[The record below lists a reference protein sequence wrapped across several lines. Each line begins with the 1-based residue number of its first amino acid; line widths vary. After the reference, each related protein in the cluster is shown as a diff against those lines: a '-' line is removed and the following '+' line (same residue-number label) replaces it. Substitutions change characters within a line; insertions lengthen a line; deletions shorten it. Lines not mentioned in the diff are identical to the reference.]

1 MGLLGEQGVVAVAA
15 VSSGQ
20 WRPTPGQIAL
30 VEPVGA
36 SPGRE
41 CLTGVV
47 VPDERIVVDLGASP
61 RPDEEVSEVVA
72 SFFAPDALYR
82 LSGKATLESDGLL
95 VLDVAGM
102 ERVQRRTAPRVRVS
116 LPVRMGMSDRATP
129 TIVSG
134 ETVDLSI
141 GGCRVT
147 TDRPWPDESDPVL
160 SIDLPDGGAVVTHAQ
175 VVTVDLSGDGW
186 VYRLAYPDLAGEEK
200 DRLSRLVALEG

>member
-1 MGLLGEQGVVAVAA
+1 MAAGLSE
-15 VSSGQ
+15 Q

-36 SPGRE
+36 SPGRD

-61 RPDEEVSEVVA
+61 RPEEGVSEVVA

-82 LSGKATLESDGLL
+82 LSGKATLESEGLL
-95 VLDVAGM
+95 VLDVAAV
-102 ERVQRRTAPRVRVS
+102 ERIQRRTAPRVRLT
-116 LPVRMGMSDRATP
+116 LPVRMGMLDRATP
-129 TIVSG
+129 TTIVSG
-134 ETVDLSI
+134 ETVDLST

-160 SIDLPDGGAVVTHAQ
+160 SIDLPDGGAVVTPAQ
-175 VVTVDLSGDGW
+175 VVTVDLAGEGW
-186 VYRLAYPDLAGEEK
+186 VYRLAYSDLGREDKE
-200 DRLSRLVALEG
+200 RLSRLVALEG